1 MNKKIFSWAIYD
13 WANSVFYT
21 TVMAGFFPIF
31 FKQYW
36 SSEADAALSTERLGW
51 VLGVSGFLLAIL
63 SPTLGVVSDKKR
75 MKKKLLFSTMVLGC
89 LCTIGLYFAPKGDWS
104 SAAILYGTALFMA
117 SASAVFYDSL
127 LISVCREDQYDF
139 VSSLGYSLGYLG
151 GGLLFTLNVAMT
163 LFPDFFGIPDKVSA
177 VKISFIMVAVWWFIF
192 TLPLMRNVPEPE
204 SEVSD
209 KGIAALTVETIS
221 ELKNLFLEILSNRNL
236 FYFILGY
243 WFYIDGIYTVMTMAV
258 DFGLALGFESNDLI
272 KALLITQFIGF
283 PSAYLFGSLSK
294 KFSSRN
300 LIMIGLGIYFVTII
314 GASQMSQAWHFY
326 GLAFIIGLCQGGVQ
340 ALSRA
345 LFAHLIPVE
354 KSGEYFGF
362 FNMLGK
368 FASVLGPILVALFAR
383 FTQDS
388 RQTILSLLI
397 LIFVGGYFLMKV
409 KIAKSSE
416 PIAN

>member
-1 MNKKIFSWAIYD
+1 MNKKIFSWALYD

-36 SSEADAALSTERLGW
+36 SRESEATLSTERLGW
-51 VLGVSGFLLAIL
+51 VLAASGFLLAIL

-75 MKKKLLFSTMVLGC
+75 MKKKLLFSTMLLGC
-89 LCTIGLYFAPKGDWS
+89 ICTTGLYFVSEGAWA
-104 SAAILYGTALFMA
+104 SAAFLYGTAMFMA

-151 GGLLFTLNVAMT
+151 GGLLFTLNVVMT
-163 LFPDFFGIPDKVSA
+163 LHPDWFGISDKATA
-177 VKISFIMVAVWWFIF
+177 VKISFVLVSIWWFSF
-192 TLPLMRNVPEPE
+192 TLPLMKNVPEPN
-204 SEVSD
+204 SEISK
-209 KGIAALTVETIS
+209 KGIWDLTIETIY
-221 ELKNLFLEILSNRNL
+221 ELRDMFKDILKNKNL

-243 WFYIDGIYTVMTMAV
+243 WFYIDGVYTVMTMAV
-258 DFGLALGFESNDLI
+258 DFGLALGFQSTDLI

-283 PSAYLFGSLSK
+283 PSAYLFGALSK
-294 KFSSRN
+294 RFSSKY
-300 LIMIGLGIYFVTII
+300 LILLGLFIYFLTII

-326 GLAFIIGLCQGGVQ
+326 TLAFVIGLSQGGVQ

-345 LFAHLIPVE
+345 LFAHLIPE
-354 KSGEYFGF
+354 GKSGEYFGF

-383 FTQDS
+383 YTQDS

-397 LIFVGGYFLMKV
+397 LITIGSYFLV
-409 KIAKSSE
+409 RVRIPAKS
-416 PIAN
+416 

>member
-1 MNKKIFSWAIYD
+1 MNKKIFSWALYD

-36 SSEADAALSTERLGW
+36 SSGADAALSTERLGW
-51 VLGVSGFLLAIL
+51 VLAVSGFLLAVL
-63 SPTLGVVSDKKR
+63 SPTLGVISDKKR
-75 MKKKLLFSTMVLGC
+75 MKKTLLFSAMILGC
-89 LCTIGLYFAPKGDWS
+89 LCTIGLFFAPQGDWAT
-104 SAAILYGTALFMA
+104 AAILYGTALFMA

-127 LISVCREDQYDF
+127 LISVCSEDQYDF

-151 GGLLFTLNVAMT
+151 GGLLFTLNVIMT
-163 LFPDFFGIPDKVSA
+163 LYPQMFGIQDKAMA
-177 VKISFIMVAVWWFIF
+177 VRISFLLVAVWWFVF
-192 TLPLMRNVPEPE
+192 TLPLMKNVPEPA
-204 SEVSD
+204 SDVST
-209 KGIAALTVETIS
+209 KGIAELTVETMN
-221 ELKNLFLEILSNRNL
+221 ELKHLFLDIFRNKNL

-243 WFYIDGIYTVMTMAV
+243 WFYIDGVYTVMTMAV
-258 DFGLALGFESNDLI
+258 DFGLALGFDSSDLI

-283 PSAYLFGSLSK
+283 PSAYLFGTLSK
-294 KFSSRN
+294 KISSQK
-300 LIMIGLGIYFVTII
+300 LILLGLGVYFVTII
-314 GASQMSQAWHFY
+314 GASQMSRAWHFY
-326 GLAFIIGLCQGGVQ
+326 ALAFIIGLCQGGVQ

-345 LFAHLIPVE
+345 LFAHLIPAG

-368 FASVLGPILVALFAR
+368 FASVLGPLLVAVFAR

-397 LIFVGGYFLMKV
+397 LISAGAFYLFKV
-409 KIAKSSE
+409 KVPKRA
-416 PIAN
+416 